1 MSRLRAAWSFVGLW
15 SGLTRP
21 TCCSYEYIIDNVL
34 MILKAT
40 LADETVDPKLL
51 LAQAHPLGRFKESTM
66 KAIAAF
72 DNSPRGYEEL
82 YATVLIDT
90 PVGTFNTTTC
100 QMTGVGRSV
109 YALLRV
115 SHTVG
120 KYFQQFLQDQAAR
133 KVIEGGSEAR
143 TIFEE
148 VPYTTLK
155 YMIEKLYLEDF
166 YYFCKK
172 IGGATGE
179 IMGSVLEARADQV
192 TISITMNSFTTMY
205 NEVRALASHGDA
217 ADVRI

>member
-1 MSRLRAAWSFVGLW
+1 M
-15 SGLTRP
+15 P
-21 TCCSYEYIIDNVL
+21 CCY
-34 MILKAT
+34 
-40 LADETVDPKLL
+40 PW
-51 LAQAHPLGRFKESTM
+51 H
-66 KAIAAF
+66 
-72 DNSPRGYEEL
+72 
-82 YATVLIDT
+82 
-90 PVGTFNTTTC
+90 
-100 QMTGVGRSV
+100 
-109 YALLRV
+109 
-115 SHTVG
+115 
-120 KYFQQFLQDQAAR
+120 
-133 KVIEGGSEAR
+133 EAR

-205 NEVRALASHGDA
+205 NEVRAPASHGDA